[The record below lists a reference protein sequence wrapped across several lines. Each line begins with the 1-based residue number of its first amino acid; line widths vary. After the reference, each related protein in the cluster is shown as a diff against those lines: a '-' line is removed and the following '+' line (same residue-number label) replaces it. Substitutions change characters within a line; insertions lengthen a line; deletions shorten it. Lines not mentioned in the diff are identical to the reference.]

1 MVWFFLQS
9 IQFSNYELIQN
20 EKKKSFI
27 IDNFNLNCLNWNEY
41 SSVRH
46 FYHKLFKLGFIP
58 LFDKPKRVCQN
69 SAKIIDNI
77 LTNCV
82 FDDTLK
88 KAIVK
93 SDFYITSQLFLLFR

>member
-1 MVWFFLQS
+1 MKATVS
-9 IQFSNYELIQN
+9 GI
-20 EKKKSFI
+20 
-27 IDNFNLNCLNWNEY
+27 
-41 SSVRH
+41 
-46 FYHKLFKLGFIP
+46 FYQKLFKLGFIP

-69 SAKIIDNI
+69 SATIIDNI

-93 SDFYITSQLFLLFR
+93 SDFYITPQLFLLFR